1 MTPPKQGAAPQGG
14 SNTSRTTR
22 QQAAQSTTAESED
35 SIDDIQALAAQ
46 QQSTTGSIS
55 EIAQLRQELERA
67 RAELNSL
74 REGPT
79 LPEEPDRPLPTTE
92 TPPNR
97 PPTEVRAVS
106 EDFYADFAR
115 RLTTRRS
122 EKTPNID
129 DLSDG
134 KDPTFRQWQASIQ
147 DRLEINADHYRT
159 ERERMALVWGHTTGL
174 AKGYLEPQYLSDTT
188 QEQFKNAEQMVELLK
203 SYFIT
208 GNEIAESR
216 AVFDRLQMSKDETF
230 ALFKARF
237 LSAAVRGQVP
247 KSEWFHYLWTK
258 ITPSLRVP
266 NLGFKHQWKNSFEQM
281 VEHLTAYDMERKNH
295 PIPSLSTVMT
305 KPSTKMVQRPV
316 TDTNRKIYPVTTTT
330 NPGQTYRPVTV
341 RLPTKTPEPDRA
353 KTPGNC
359 YNCGE
364 PGHYANDCPRPRVH
378 HIESFEEPEE
388 FEDAVETHDPDQF
401 RTGNGD
407 AREDVSTRA

>member
-1 MTPPKQGAAPQGG
+1 
-14 SNTSRTTR
+14 
-22 QQAAQSTTAESED
+22 
-35 SIDDIQALAAQ
+35 
-46 QQSTTGSIS
+46 
-55 EIAQLRQELERA
+55 
-67 RAELNSL
+67 
-74 REGPT
+74 
-79 LPEEPDRPLPTTE
+79 
-92 TPPNR
+92 
-97 PPTEVRAVS
+97 
-106 EDFYADFAR
+106 
-115 RLTTRRS
+115 
-122 EKTPNID
+122 
-129 DLSDG
+129 
-134 KDPTFRQWQASIQ
+134 
-147 DRLEINADHYRT
+147 
-159 ERERMALVWGHTTGL
+159 MALVWGHTTGL

-188 QEQFKNAEQMVELLK
+188 QERFRNAEEMVDLLK

-216 AVFDRLQMSKDETF
+216 AVFDRLQMGKEETF

-295 PIPSLSTVMT
+295 PTPSISPSMT
-305 KPSTKMVQRPV
+305 KPPTKTIQRPV
-316 TDTNRKIYPVTTTT
+316 PDTNRKVHPATATT
-330 NPGQTYRPVTV
+330 NTTQTYRPVTV

-378 HIESFEEPEE
+378 QIESVEEPDE